1 MLSDGTSHE
10 SIDQA
15 HGRGP
20 VGPARHHL
28 LLLPSVAD
36 LGAALPDSTDVAV
49 IGGGLAGCA
58 LAYYLARSGVDV
70 VVLERGE
77 LNREASGTN
86 SGSFHFQI
94 AIHQL
99 TGSDLGADRER
110 LLTDV
115 RLHAAAAAVWS
126 ELEPEL
132 GTDLGVHVTGGLM
145 VAETADELGVLVA
158 KQRIE
163 ETAGLE
169 TEVLTGATL
178 RNFAPYL
185 AEDLAGASYCAREGH
200 ANPLLAAPAFA
211 ARAIDAGAR
220 IRTYAPVT
228 GIEEG
233 DSRGASRFRLTT
245 GAGPLHARRV
255 VNAAG
260 AWAGGV
266 AALTGLR
273 LPLRAEGLHVNVT
286 EPREPMLTPMVQHIG
301 RRLTLK
307 QTANGTFIIGGGWP
321 ARLEAAPARY
331 SVRWPSAAGNAAVA
345 VRVMP
350 VLADV
355 RVTHMW
361 AGVWASTDDFNP
373 IIGEFGERPGYFACV
388 APTGFTLGPIV
399 ARMLAESMA
408 GGSSTNLPAAY
419 RPDRTGILT
428 KG

>member
-1 MLSDGTSHE
+1 MLSDGPSHE
-10 SIDQA
+10 GNDEVP
-15 HGRGP
+15 GRAP
-20 VGPARHHL
+20 VGPAHGRP
-28 LLLPSVAD
+28 LLLPAAAD
-36 LGAALPDSTDVAV
+36 LRAPLPEGTDVAV

-99 TGSDLGADRER
+99 TGSDLGPDRER
-110 LLTDV
+110 LVTDV

-126 ELEPEL
+126 ELEAEL

-145 VAETADELGVLVA
+145 VAETAEELGVLVA

-163 ETAGLE
+163 EAAGLE
-169 TEVLTGATL
+169 TEVLTGARL
-178 RNFAPYL
+178 RSFAPYL
-185 AEDLAGASYCAREGH
+185 AEDLSGASYCAREGH

-211 ARAIDAGAR
+211 ARAIEAGAG
-220 IRTYAPVT
+220 IRTHAPVT
-228 GIEEG
+228 GIEERDG
-233 DSRGASRFRLTT
+233 PGAYRFRLTT
-245 GAGPLHARRV
+245 AAGPLPARRV

-260 AWAGGV
+260 AWAGEV
-266 AALTGLR
+266 AALTGLG

-321 ARLEAAPARY
+321 ARLEAAPTRY

-350 VLADV
+350 ALADV

-373 IIGEFGERPGYFACV
+373 IIGEFGARPGYFACV

-419 RPDRTGILT
+419 KPDRTGILT